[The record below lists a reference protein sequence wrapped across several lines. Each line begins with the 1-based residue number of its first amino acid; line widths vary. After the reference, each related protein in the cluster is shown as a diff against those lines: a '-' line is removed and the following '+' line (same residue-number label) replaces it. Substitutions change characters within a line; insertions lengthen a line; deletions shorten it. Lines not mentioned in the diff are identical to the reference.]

1 MFIHL
6 FQVSCMRFS
15 VLLLVCLFIPS
26 ISHARRGPSS
36 DKHNS
41 LYLQGMVGKSFLTES
56 DNVPSGLDEEEQKDI
71 TSTPYAAILGYRFRY
86 FCLELGYVGLG
97 ETGYEIGDIYEEKHD
112 ASLVMA
118 GVKWIWGWFDLKVGA
133 AIVNDSITYTKGSGA
148 NADFA
153 ADPEKQDGSATGG
166 YFGIGFNFD
175 LWASTELIFD
185 YTGYAWTVDEE
196 QTIQINSTED
206 HTSSDI
212 SHSMA
217 VLSVG
222 LRTFF

>member
-1 MFIHL
+1 
-6 FQVSCMRFS
+6 MRFS
-15 VLLLVCLFIPS
+15 VLLLVCLLIPS

-56 DNVPSGLDEEEQKDI
+56 DNVPSGLDEEDQEDI
-71 TSTPYAAILGYRFRY
+71 TSSSYAAILGYRFRY

-97 ETGYEIGDIYEEKHD
+97 ETGYKIGNIYEEKHD

-118 GVKWIWGWFDLKVGA
+118 GVKWIWGWFDLKLGA
-133 AIVNDSITYTKGSGA
+133 AIVNDKITFTKGSGA
-148 NADFA
+148 SASFE
-153 ADPEKQDGSATGG
+153 ADPKQQDASATGG
-166 YFGIGFNFD
+166 YFGIGFNFN
-175 LWASTELIFD
+175 LWGSTELIID
-185 YTGYAWTVDEE
+185 YTGYAWTVAEE
-196 QTIQINSTED
+196 QTIYIDNTEEETD
-206 HTSSDI
+206 DSI